1 VLLSHVTGRSRAWL
15 LAHPEAQLS
24 EGELAALQS
33 GLARLERGEPLPY
46 ILGHW
51 EFYGLDFK
59 VTPATLIP
67 RPETELL
74 VETALAWLHSHPGL
88 HRAADVGTG
97 TGCIAISLAVHRQNL
112 QVTATD
118 VSLAALSTAR
128 ENAEEHG
135 VAARTHFILS
145 DLFPPTMDQFDL
157 VCANLPYIPSSKLS
171 LLDVYGKE
179 PALALDGGPD
189 GLDLVRRLLQQAP
202 GRLQPGGLVLLEI
215 EAGQGRE
222 AAALAQAAFPS
233 AQIQVL
239 PDLAG
244 HDRLVSIQVS
254 RPPSK

>member
-1 VLLSHVTGRSRAWL
+1 VLLSHVTGRPRAWL

-24 EGELAALQS
+24 EGEMAALQS

-46 ILGHW
+46 LLGHW
-51 EFYGLDFK
+51 EFYGLDFR

-74 VETALAWLHSHPGL
+74 VETALAWLRSRPGL

-97 TGCIAISLAVHRQNL
+97 TGCIAISLAVHCQNL

-135 VAARTHFILS
+135 VSARTHFILS
-145 DLFPPTMDQFDL
+145 DLFPPTTDQFDL
-157 VCANLPYIPSSKLS
+157 VCANLPYIPSGKLS

-179 PALALDGGPD
+179 PSLALDGGPD

-202 GRLQPGGLVLLEI
+202 GRLQPGGLILLEI

-244 HDRLVSIQVS
+244 HDRLVSIQIS
-254 RPPSK
+254 RPPAK